1 MTRTSI
7 GLNEK
12 LNDYVVQSGTREHPV
27 AAKLR
32 ADTERLPNASMQI
45 AAEQGQLLAMLVKLI
60 DARRCIEIGTFC
72 GYSALWVA
80 LALPPDGTV
89 IACDINAEWTAI
101 GQRYWREAGVAD
113 KIELRLA
120 PAGETL
126 RALEM
131 DGGTGRY
138 DFVFIDADKSGY
150 EAYYEAA
157 LRLLRPGGVIVFDN
171 VLWSGRVTDPA
182 ARDADTKALRALN
195 AKIAADT
202 RVDKV
207 MVPMGDGM
215 TVVRKT

>member
-12 LNDYVVQSGTREHPV
+12 LNDYVVQSGTREHPA

-32 ADTERLPNASMQI
+32 LETERLPNASMQI
-45 AAEQGQLLAMLVKLI
+45 APEQGQFLGMLVKLI
-60 DARRCIEIGTFC
+60 GARRTIEIGTFC

-80 LALPPDGTV
+80 LALPPGGRV

-101 GQRYWREAGVAD
+101 GQRYWRQAGVAD

-120 PAGETL
+120 PATETL

-131 DGGTGRY
+131 DGGAGRY

-150 EAYYEAA
+150 DDYYEAA
-157 LRLLRPGGVIVFDN
+157 LRLLRAGGVIVFDN
-171 VLWSGRVTDPA
+171 VLWSGRVADPKV
-182 ARDADTKALRALN
+182 RDADTKALRTLN
-195 AKIAADT
+195 GKIAGDA

-207 MVPMGDGM
+207 MVPLGDGM
-215 TVVRKT
+215 TVVRKI